1 MKKTKM
7 KTLKEYNIKASTV
20 EDALENWVWTND
32 ETANGFIRINNP
44 ENNKSITVFKRT
56 IEDNFISFYNSKNTI
71 KITDPD
77 KPLIVINEHYRNEL
91 GLVKNK
97 VCKLNIKK
105 AGFIDIH
112 INSNWKH
119 PNHTVSQS
127 YKISIISLFISLFLG
142 LISIILGVISL
153 IFTYE

>member
-1 MKKTKM
+1 MKI
-7 KTLKEYNIKASTV
+7 LKEYSIKASTV

-44 ENNKSITVFKRT
+44 TNNKSITVFKRT
-56 IEDNFISFYNSKNTI
+56 IDENFIKFYNSKRTKN
-71 KITDPD
+71 ITDNE
-77 KPLIVINEHYRNEL
+77 KPLIVINEHYRNDL
-91 GLVKNK
+91 GIEQNK
-97 VCKLNIKK
+97 VYKLKIKK

-127 YKISIISLFISLFLG
+127 YKTSIISLFISLFLG
-142 LISIILGVISL
+142 LISIILGVMSL
-153 IFTYE
+153 IVTCK